1 MRKFVCKKDSKTD
14 VITYMEYE
22 NLKGFDVHPKK
33 YASFDDMINVDSM
46 VVINPSL
53 IEKLINKKVKR
64 TIDKILI
71 MLSLISED
79 DPDSCGLVLDE
90 VARLKGLIN
99 EKYKNYVDS
108 KTFKALCKRVGILEK
123 EVCLRIDALS
133 YSDVNTNSGPR
144 R

>member
-1 MRKFVCKKDSKTD
+1 MRKFVCKKDAKTD

-33 YASFDDMINVDSM
+33 SACFDDMINVDSM

-53 IEKLINKKVKR
+53 IEKLIDKKVKR
-64 TIDKILI
+64 AIDKILI
-71 MLSLISED
+71 MLSLISDD

-90 VARLKGLIN
+90 VSRLKGLIN

-123 EVCLRIDALS
+123 EVMLRMDALS